1 MHVVND
7 FSNHSSYTSVVES
20 YESADRHTYISAAVT
35 ALSCLLMLLGLTV
48 LYNKLAPRNT
58 SQSSPRKH
66 ESTNHVADDV
76 DGVEKVDL
84 DKMRFD

>member
-1 MHVVND
+1 M
-7 FSNHSSYTSVVES
+7 ES

-35 ALSCLLMLLGLTV
+35 ALSCLLMLLGLAI

-76 DGVEKVDL
+76 YNLEKVDPG
-84 DKMRFD
+84 KMKFD